1 MNMLDTNT
9 LNIANSSNGTS
20 LTSDLI
26 GYSCLIISSVFYGG
40 ILIQQIFL
48 LLNLCMHIYYYFL
61 KVIICL

>member
-40 ILIQQIFL
+40 ILI
-48 LLNLCMHIYYYFL
+48 
-61 KVIICL
+61 